1 MDRVRNND
9 VKEIPLF
16 VLPHVIAKEVLK
28 TGDRIYRISVKRTHW
43 HHYHVSVRT
52 KSLPRELAPARK
64 VIGEQENVPVH
75 TRHRMVHK
83 KIGGGSP

>member
-28 TGDRIYRISVKRTHW
+28 TGDRIYRISIKRTHW

-52 KSLPRELAPARK
+52 KSLPRELAPVQKTVCRQK
-64 VIGEQENVPVH
+64 TVPNNPRRRS
-75 TRHRMVHK
+75 TSKR
-83 KIGGGSP
+83 GGAS